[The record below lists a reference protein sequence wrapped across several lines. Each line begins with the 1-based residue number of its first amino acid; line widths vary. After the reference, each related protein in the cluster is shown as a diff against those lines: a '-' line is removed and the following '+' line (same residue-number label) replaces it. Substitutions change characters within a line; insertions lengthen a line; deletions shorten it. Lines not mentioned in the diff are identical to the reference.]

1 MTNMVWPDS
10 LSAGLGV
17 DTAGLTSD
25 NNYVNEYVNEYVKQ
39 QIDIWNSWDEE
50 LKLILRAND
59 MELEDLFLAVA
70 TQCDGHLIKCIIASV
85 VQYDCCRLVRSGKPM
100 KL

>member
-1 MTNMVWPDS
+1 MTNMVWSDS

-17 DTAGLTSD
+17 DTAGLGYD
-25 NNYVNEYVNEYVKQ
+25 YVKQ

-50 LKLILRAND
+50 LKLILHAND

-70 TQCDGHLIKCIIASV
+70 TQCDGHVQCIIASV
-85 VQYDCCRLVRSGKPM
+85 VQYDCCRLVRPGKPM
-100 KL
+100 RLLCS

>member
-10 LSAGLGV
+10 LSAGLGD
-17 DTAGLTSD
+17 DTAGLTYD
-25 NNYVNEYVNEYVKQ
+25 NDYVKQ
-39 QIDIWNSWDEE
+39 KIDIWNIWDEE

-70 TQCDGHLIKCIIASV
+70 VQCDVQLIRCIIASV
-85 VQYDCCRLVRSGKPM
+85 VQYDCCRLVRPGKPM
-100 KL
+100 KLLCS

>member
-10 LSAGLGV
+10 VSVGQAY
-17 DTAGLTSD
+17 DKD
-25 NNYVNEYVNEYVKQ
+25 NVKQ
-39 QIDIWNSWDEE
+39 KIDIWNIWDEE

-70 TQCDGHLIKCIIASV
+70 VQCDGHLICIIASV
-85 VQYDCCRLVRSGKPM
+85 VQYGGCCRLVRPGKPM
-100 KL
+100 KLLCS